1 MTIDDVITNR
11 KIIDL
16 YFNQHKNI
24 REVCKIVGKSSR
36 YVVPVIKEQRIRLA
50 DNKEYEKPKGLP
62 EVRAYKLFA
71 EGKSP
76 VEVTA
81 KLNLPGSQVQQYYT
95 QYWKLNNMH
104 ELNTIYN
111 EIKDNIGY
119 FVTLFRFA
127 KKERL
132 TPEEVIGL
140 INMSN
145 DIQDLE
151 RQYKRLNV
159 SIVNLQSILYESKEE
174 LKKLENQSSAATEL
188 IRRKLELIERKSEI
202 LSELIS
208 QRQNLEQYMDYIKN
222 NQDYRDR
229 ADSRK

>member
-1 MTIDDVITNR
+1 MTIDEGITNR

-16 YFNQHKNI
+16 YFNHHKNI

-36 YVVPVIKEQRIRLA
+36 YVVPVIKEQRTRLA
-50 DNKEYEKPKGLP
+50 NNK
-62 EVRAYKLFA
+62 VRAYKLFA

-81 KLNLPGSQVQQYYT
+81 KLNLPGSQVQQFYT
-95 QYWKLNNMH
+95 KYWELNNKH

-119 FVTLFRFA
+119 FITLFRFA
-127 KKERL
+127 KEEQL

-145 DIQDLE
+145 DIQDLKG
-151 RQYKRLNV
+151 QYKRLNV
-159 SIVNLQSILYESKEE
+159 SIVNLESILYESKEE
-174 LKKLENQSSAATEL
+174 LKKLKNQSSTA
-188 IRRKLELIERKSEI
+188 
-202 LSELIS
+202 SELI
-208 QRQNLEQYMDYIKN
+208 
-222 NQDYRDR
+222 
-229 ADSRK
+229 